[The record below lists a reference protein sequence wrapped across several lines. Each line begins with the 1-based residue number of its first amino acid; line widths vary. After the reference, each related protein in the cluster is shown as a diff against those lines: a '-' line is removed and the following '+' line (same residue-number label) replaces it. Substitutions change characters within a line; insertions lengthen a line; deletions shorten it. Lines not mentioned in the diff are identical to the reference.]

1 MCIAACACTINA
13 SIRGKLN
20 EAPYSIV
27 VPWLNLT
34 WKTLCD
40 AEASQDHSSGC
51 VLNGTRYTR
60 AVPFETKYKA
70 FMVHI
75 YYGSLKP
82 EPNTVNSYD
91 DYERLTSES

>member
-51 VLNGTRYTR
+51 VL
-60 AVPFETKYKA
+60 
-70 FMVHI
+70 
-75 YYGSLKP
+75 
-82 EPNTVNSYD
+82 D
-91 DYERLTSES
+91 